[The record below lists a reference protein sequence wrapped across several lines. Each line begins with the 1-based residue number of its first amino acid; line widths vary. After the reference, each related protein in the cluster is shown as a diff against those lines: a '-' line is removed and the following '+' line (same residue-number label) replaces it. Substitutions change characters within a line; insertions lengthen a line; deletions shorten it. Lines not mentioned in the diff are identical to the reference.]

1 MPRHPPLRLSCVDS
15 KARVMFS
22 LCDGTPGDCGHS
34 GVRNVSKTKVRQGK
48 CYQHPPDPKRMG
60 SREIRSHKEHL
71 SHPKD
76 NFTNRTKRVTGSK
89 TESKAHTPTSQVLR
103 LFLHIRCRRG
113 QAACP
118 QRRHHVSLLL
128 PTRHFPIPL
137 NTDFPSHYV
146 HGVPQNPTH
155 EKRGKGGVG

>member
-76 NFTNRTKRVTGSK
+76 NFTNWTKRVTGSK

-103 LFLHIRCRRG
+103 LFLHTRCRRG

-118 QRRHHVSLLL
+118 QRRHRCLSPPPHSAFSNSPEHRLPFSLC
-128 PTRHFPIPL
+128 PGGSPKPDSR
-137 NTDFPSHYV
+137 
-146 HGVPQNPTH
+146 
-155 EKRGKGGVG
+155 KRGKGGVG